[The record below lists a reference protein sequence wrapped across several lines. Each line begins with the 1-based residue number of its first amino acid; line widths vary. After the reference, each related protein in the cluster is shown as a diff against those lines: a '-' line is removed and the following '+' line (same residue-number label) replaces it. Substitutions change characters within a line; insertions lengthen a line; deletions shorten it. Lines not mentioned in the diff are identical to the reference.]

1 MFKLQLTGLLVLIVD
16 DQRPFQVMLKGIL
29 NSLGV
34 VHIHFANH
42 GEQALQRC
50 SQNEYDL
57 LFVDYNLG
65 SGKNG
70 RQLLAD
76 LRQKQL
82 LKASSIF
89 IIVTGENTVTMV
101 MSAVELEPDDYL
113 IKPFSQSLLKSR
125 LQKLAAKKQHLAAL
139 YEALLQRQPQLIL
152 QCCHNEIS
160 ASGRYEQFCRRVLA
174 ETLFEQ
180 QRYDELEALLSESLR
195 ERRPNWALL
204 LEAKFRLQQQNYSR
218 CLEICQ
224 ESIEIN
230 RLCAQAYDLQAS
242 GLLAQGNLDAAMT
255 SIKQALAIAPFHLP
269 RQYLTLKVA
278 RAAGDI
284 SEMVSASK
292 QIFDLTRKTSQQDVS
307 HLFNYIRIMLDAISR
322 TTDTSKRNRLQQETL
337 LTLHRSQNDE
347 QLIRDTNFN
356 RFEQICIAR
365 LEALEGRYLPAKK
378 TAACICPQIAL
389 ADPDTPDVA
398 MLLLSIGEFEDA
410 SQFIAQLTEAEQND
424 PILGDILEQQ
434 QQKFAGAAQQ
444 LAELNHTGM
453 QLYQEGKYQ
462 EAIVIFEQALSIAP
476 TNTGAALNLIQSLL
490 QVLESQQKQKSLAI
504 YQRCRQTFKLIE
516 HAHLPQRH
524 QQRYAE
530 LNNQY
535 QQYRQELKQNS

>member
-1 MFKLQLTGLLVLIVD
+1 MFKLQLSGLLVLVVD

-29 NSLGV
+29 NSLGIAQ
-34 VHIHFANH
+34 IHFANH

-125 LQKLAAKKQHLAAL
+125 LQKLAEKKQQLASL
-139 YEALLQRQPQLIL
+139 YQALLQQQPAQVIELC
-152 QCCHNEIS
+152 QQEIT

-180 QRYDELEALLSESLR
+180 QQFDALETLLSDSMTQ
-195 ERRPNWALL
+195 RRPSWALL
-204 LEAKFRLQQQNYSR
+204 LEAKFRLQQQDYPR

-242 GLLAQGNLDAAMT
+242 CQLAQGNPDAAMT
-255 SIKQALAIAPFHLP
+255 SINQALAIAPYHLP

-278 RAAGDI
+278 RAAGQI
-284 SEMVSASK
+284 PEMVSASK
-292 QIFDLTRKTSQQDVS
+292 QIFDLTRRTSQQDIS
-307 HLFNYIRIMLDAISR
+307 HLFNYIRTLLDAIGS
-322 TTDTSKRNRLQQETL
+322 TTDASKRNRLQQETM

-356 RFEQICIAR
+356 RFEQICVAR
-365 LEALEGRYLPAKK
+365 LEALDGRYQPAKK
-378 TAACICPQIAL
+378 TAATLCPQMAL
-389 ADPDTPDVA
+389 LDPDIPDLA

-410 SQFIAQLTEAEQND
+410 GQFISQLSETEHND
-424 PILGDILEQQ
+424 PILSELLEQQ
-434 QQKFAGAAQQ
+434 QRKFAGAAEQ
-444 LAELNHTGM
+444 LAELNRTGM
-453 QLYQEGKYQ
+453 QLYQEGKFQ
-462 EAIVIFEQALSIAP
+462 EAIVIFEQALTVAP

-516 HAHLPQRH
+516 HAHLPERH
-524 QQRYAE
+524 QQRFSE
-530 LNNQY
+530 LQNQY
-535 QQYRQELKQNS
+535 QQYRQELKQSS

>member
-1 MFKLQLTGLLVLIVD
+1 MFKLQLSGLMVLVVD

-29 NSLGV
+29 NSLGI

-70 RQLLAD
+70 RQLLTD

-89 IIVTGENTVTMV
+89 VIVTGENTVTMV

-125 LQKLAAKKQHLAAL
+125 LQKLAEKKQHLAAL
-139 YEALLQRQPQLIL
+139 YVALLEQRPEQVIQ
-152 QCCHNEIS
+152 QCQHEI
-160 ASGRYEQFCRRVLA
+160 AAKGRYEQFCRRVLA

-180 QRYDELEALLSESLR
+180 QRFSELEALLSNSMSQ
-195 ERRPNWALL
+195 RRPSWALL
-204 LEAKFRLQQQNYSR
+204 LEAKFRLQQQDYQR
-218 CLEICQ
+218 CLDICQ

-230 RLCAQAYDLQAS
+230 RLCAPAYDLQACCQ
-242 GLLAQGNLDAAMT
+242 LAQGNTDAAMA
-255 SIKQALAIAPFHLP
+255 SISEALAIAPYHLP

-278 RAAGDI
+278 RAAGYS
-284 SEMVSASK
+284 SEMVTASK
-292 QIFDLTRKTSQQDVS
+292 QIFDLTKKTSQQDIS
-307 HLFNYIRIMLDAISR
+307 HLFNYIRTLLDAIGSIA
-322 TTDTSKRNRLQQETL
+322 DPSKRNRLQQETL

-347 QLIRDTNFN
+347 QLIRDTNFS
-356 RFEQICIAR
+356 RFEQICVAR
-365 LEALEGRYLPAKK
+365 LEALDGRYQQAKK
-378 TAACICPQIAL
+378 TAAKFCPQMAL
-389 ADPDTPDVA
+389 HDPDLPDLA
-398 MLLLSIGEFEDA
+398 MLLLNIGEFEDA
-410 SQFIAQLTEAEQND
+410 NQMISQLPEATQSD
-424 PILGDILEQQ
+424 PILAELIAQQ
-434 QQKFAGAAQQ
+434 QQKFSGAAKQ
-444 LAELNHTGM
+444 LAELNQTGM

-462 EAIVIFEQALSIAP
+462 EAVVIFEQALTIAP

-490 QVLESQQKQKSLAI
+490 QILESQQKQKSLAI

-516 HAHLPQRH
+516 QAHLPERH

-530 LNNQY
+530 LQQQY
-535 QQYRQELKQNS
+535 HQYRQELKQSS

>member
-1 MFKLQLTGLLVLIVD
+1 MLKLQLSGLMVLVVD

-29 NSLGV
+29 NSLGIA
-34 VHIHFANH
+34 HIHFANH

-65 SGKNG
+65 PGKNG

-125 LQKLAAKKQHLAAL
+125 LQKLAEKKQQLAAL
-139 YEALLQRQPQLIL
+139 YQALLQQQPEQIIQLCRQ
-152 QCCHNEIS
+152 EIAS
-160 ASGRYEQFCRRVLA
+160 AGRYEQFCRRVLA

-180 QRYDELEALLSESLR
+180 QCFDELELLLSDSMSQ
-195 ERRPNWALL
+195 RRPSWALL
-204 LEAKFRLQQQNYSR
+204 LEAKFRLQQQDYPR

-242 GLLAQGNLDAAMT
+242 CQLAQGDLEAAMT
-255 SIKQALAIAPFHLP
+255 SINQALAIAPYHLP

-278 RAAGDI
+278 RAAGQI
-284 SEMVSASK
+284 PEMVSASK
-292 QIFDLTRKTSQQDVS
+292 QIFDLTRKTSQQDIS
-307 HLFNYIRIMLDAISR
+307 HLFNYIRTMLDAIGN
-322 TTDTSKRNRLQQETL
+322 TTDASKRNRLQQETL

-347 QLIRDTNFN
+347 QLIRDTNFD
-356 RFEQICIAR
+356 RFEQICVAR
-365 LEALEGRYLPAKK
+365 LEALDGRFQPAKK
-378 TAACICPQIAL
+378 TAATLSPQMAL
-389 ADPDTPDVA
+389 QDPDIPDLA

-410 SQFIAQLTEAEQND
+410 SQFIAQLSDTEQND
-424 PILGDILEQQ
+424 PILSDLLEHQ
-434 QQKFAGAAQQ
+434 QQKFAGAAEQ
-444 LAELNHTGM
+444 LAELNRTGM
-453 QLYQEGKYQ
+453 QLYQEGKFQ
-462 EAIVIFEQALSIAP
+462 EAIVIFDQALNIAP
-476 TNTGAALNLIQSLL
+476 SNTGAALNLIQSLL
-490 QVLESQQKQKSLAI
+490 QVLESQQKNKSLAI

-516 HAHLPQRH
+516 HAHLPERH
-524 QQRYAE
+524 QLRYAE
-530 LNNQY
+530 LQNQY
-535 QQYRQELKQNS
+535 QQYRQELKQSS

>member
-1 MFKLQLTGLLVLIVD
+1 MFKLQLSGLLVLIVD

-29 NSLGV
+29 NSLGIV
-34 VHIHFANH
+34 QIHFANH

-125 LQKLAAKKQHLAAL
+125 LQKLTEKKQHLATL
-139 YEALLQRQPQLIL
+139 YQALLQKQPQQVI
-152 QCCHNEIS
+152 QCCHQEIS
-160 ASGRYEQFCRRVLA
+160 AAGRYEQFCRRVLA
-174 ETLFEQ
+174 ETLFAQ
-180 QRYDELEALLSESLR
+180 QRYDELESLLSDSMSR
-195 ERRPNWALL
+195 RRPSWALL
-204 LEAKFRLQQQNYSR
+204 LEAKFRLYQQNYPR

-242 GLLAQGNLDAAMT
+242 CLLAQGDPVAAMA
-255 SIKQALAIAPFHLP
+255 SISQALAIAPFHLP

-278 RAAGDI
+278 RAAGHI
-284 SEMVSASK
+284 PEMVSASK
-292 QIFDLTRKTSQQDVS
+292 QIFDLTRKTSQQDIS
-307 HLFNYIRIMLDAISR
+307 HLFNYIRTLLDAIGS
-322 TTDTSKRNRLQQETL
+322 TADASKRNRLQQETL
-337 LTLHRSQNDE
+337 LTLHRSLNDE
-347 QLIRDTNFN
+347 QLIRDTNFI
-356 RFEQICIAR
+356 RFEQICVAR
-365 LEALEGRYLPAKK
+365 LEALDGRYQPAKK
-378 TAACICPQIAL
+378 TAATLCPQMAMQ
-389 ADPDTPDVA
+389 DPDIPDLA

-410 SQFIAQLTEAEQND
+410 SQFIAQLSDAEQND
-424 PILGDILEQQ
+424 PILGELLEQQ
-434 QQKFAGAAQQ
+434 QQKFAGAAEQ
-444 LAELNHTGM
+444 LAALNRTGM
-453 QLYQEGKYQ
+453 QLYQEGKFQ
-462 EAIVIFEQALSIAP
+462 EAIVIFEQALNVAP

-516 HAHLPQRH
+516 HAHLPERH
-524 QQRYAE
+524 LQRYTE
-530 LNNQY
+530 LNSQY

>member
-1 MFKLQLTGLLVLIVD
+1 MLKPQLSGLLVLVVD

-29 NSLGV
+29 NSLGIV
-34 VHIHFANH
+34 QIHFANH

-125 LQKLAAKKQHLAAL
+125 LQKLAEKKQQLATL
-139 YEALLQRQPQLIL
+139 YQALLQQQPQQVI
-152 QCCHNEIS
+152 QCCHQEIS

-180 QRYDELEALLSESLR
+180 QRFDELESLLADSMSQ
-195 ERRPNWALL
+195 RRPNWALL
-204 LEAKFRLQQQNYSR
+204 LEAKFRLQQQNYPR

-224 ESIEIN
+224 ESIQIN

-242 GLLAQGNLDAAMT
+242 CQLAQGNTDAAMA
-255 SIKQALAIAPFHLP
+255 SIAQALSIAPFHLP

-278 RAAGDI
+278 RAAGHIPD
-284 SEMVSASK
+284 MVCASK
-292 QIFDLTRKTSQQDVS
+292 QIFDLTRKTSQQDIS
-307 HLFNYIRIMLDAISR
+307 HLFNYIRTLLDAIGN
-322 TTDTSKRNRLQQETL
+322 TTDASKRNRLQQETL

-347 QLIRDTNFN
+347 QLIRDTNFD
-356 RFEQICIAR
+356 RFEQICVAR
-365 LEALEGRYLPAKK
+365 LEALDGRYQPAKK
-378 TAACICPQIAL
+378 TAAMLSPQMAL
-389 ADPDTPDVA
+389 QDPDIPDLA
-398 MLLLSIGEFEDA
+398 MLLLSIGEYEDA
-410 SQFIAQLTEAEQND
+410 NQFISQLSEAEQND
-424 PILGDILEQQ
+424 PILGELLAQQ

-444 LAELNHTGM
+444 LAELNRTGM
-453 QLYQEGKYQ
+453 QMYQEGKFQ
-462 EAIVIFEQALSIAP
+462 EAIVIFEQALNVAP
-476 TNTGAALNLIQSLL
+476 SNTGAALNLIQSLL

-516 HAHLPQRH
+516 HAHLPERH
-524 QQRYAE
+524 QQRYNE
-530 LNNQY
+530 LHHQY
-535 QQYRQELKQNS
+535 QQYRQELKQSN